1 MIAVERMRSLEK
13 KLNQWFGVT
22 EFEFPRLLAVGSL
35 WFLLMG
41 GIEIGRIGRDGYF
54 LKEAGPS
61 QIPLMYLLNAVF
73 MLVIYSVY
81 SRLVD
86 RVARHKFL
94 IAMQIATAAGILILR
109 LLIPT
114 KLAWLPAVIFCTV
127 ESLFLLFMMHFWTF
141 ANGVFDPR
149 EGKRIFPLL
158 AGAGLMGTIA
168 GSLVCKPLSSWIGTI
183 NLFFV
188 WAVILILCIPLT
200 LRAYG
205 SQVQA
210 GTEHKLAIEGQA
222 GGGFV
227 ESVRYVWSTPLLRTL
242 TYMTIP
248 MWIVIYTIEFHYY
261 RTMNSVFPEQDELTG
276 FLGLF
281 VGICSVAGLILQMT
295 LTGRLLQRFGVGA
308 TTLIYPFSL
317 TVGTV
322 ALMFYSLFPPS
333 QHHGL
338 FNVTALVALSRFCD
352 IAIYFSVF
360 DSASQLL
367 YNSLPDEKRGQ
378 GRAFVSGII
387 MPLSTASAGGM
398 LLWMDG
404 AQQPLHNIAFVGLN
418 LAFLLVV
425 FGLNIN
431 SDYLK
436 ALLFNLNSRDVD
448 LRSQAMNEFGKLEDT
463 ETRFVLLQSL
473 SSPDDDAAL
482 FALSMLRENEEDHE
496 LVEDLAE
503 ILPDARARV
512 KAGILS
518 VIFDRGTRSNVAV
531 VKPLLGDE
539 DPSVRAAAIRVVG
552 KLGDDAL
559 VSELEY
565 YREDEDAD
573 VQAEA
578 IIALL
583 KRGVLQD
590 KDPLRAFMKSKK
602 LEDLRRTAHIITEAG
617 KEEMIPLLFELGAD
631 KSDDRQ
637 AVILHAMGRTS
648 DPRVVP
654 YLAGFL
660 RHPVLGAVAADALTE
675 TSRDIAPMV
684 AELKTHSDPA
694 TRAELIRC
702 LGRAGRPEA
711 IAPVAGYLQ
720 EHPTRIMNAAIETL
734 SKLKEKLT
742 ESGLDEDDIAAHF
755 PESVRVPVSAALS
768 AIVNRIR
775 KDQACIPYLQ
785 AMENPAVE
793 LLVDALERTNQAR
806 ESLALAC
813 LGILNDSRFV
823 QTARMNL
830 ASQERRSRAEAI
842 EMIEGLGPEGR
853 TLATALEERY
863 SAEPAPVQEHPELF
877 RELLGQNRDPWLR
890 IAALYAVGQLKLH
903 GFEADINPLLDHED
917 RVTRLNAGLALA
929 SLDFAVKEHITKQ
942 ELKDMALD
950 MERILFLRGVLLFSE
965 LEGRDLEWVNEISVE
980 KKFKAGDMIFNE
992 GDPADTFH
1000 VLLRGKVRL
1009 LRSKKETTLALLDT
1023 RASFGEES
1031 LIDPGS
1037 ARTYSAECTGAA
1049 SVLEFRAPEFMRLV
1063 HAKPQ
1068 SAMSVSRILLGRL
1081 RELEL
1086 RLVEA
1091 S

>member
-1 MIAVERMRSLEK
+1 MSTDRIRSFEK

-22 EFEFPRLLAVGSL
+22 EFEFGRLVAVGTL

-61 QIPLMYLLNAVF
+61 KIPVMYLLNAVF
-73 MLVIYSVY
+73 MLVIYSGY

-94 IAMQIATAAGILILR
+94 IGMQIATAVAILTLR
-109 LLIPT
+109 FLIP
-114 KLAWLPAVIFCTV
+114 ARFEWLPAVIFCTV

-168 GSLVCKPLSSWIGTI
+168 GSLICKPLSAWIGTI

-188 WAVILILCIPLT
+188 WAGTLLLCIPLA
-200 LRAYG
+200 LRAYK

-210 GTEHKLAIEGQA
+210 GTEHKLESKDAPAA
-222 GGGFV
+222 GFF
-227 ESVRYVWSTPLLRTL
+227 ESVGYVWSVPLLRTL

-248 MWIVIYTIEFHYY
+248 MWVVIYVIEFHYY
-261 RTMNSVFPEQDELTG
+261 RTMNSVFPDQDELTG

-281 VGICSVAGLILQMT
+281 VGLCSVAGLILQVT

-333 QHHGL
+333 EHHGL
-338 FNVTALVALSRFCD
+338 MNITALVALSRFCD

-387 MPLSTASAGGM
+387 MPLSTASAGAM

-404 AQQPLHNIAFVGLN
+404 SAQPLHNIAFVGLN

-431 SDYLK
+431 GDYLK

-448 LRSQAMNEFGKLEDT
+448 LRSQAMSEFGKLEDT
-463 ETRFVLLQSL
+463 ETRFVLLQSV
-473 SSPDDDAAL
+473 SSSDEEAAL
-482 FALSMLRENEEDHE
+482 FALTMLRENNEDHE

-503 ILPDARARV
+503 ILPDASDRV
-512 KAGILS
+512 KAAILA
-518 VIFDRGTRSNVAV
+518 VIHDRGTKASASV
-531 VKPLLGDE
+531 VRPHVTSE
-539 DPSVRAAAIRVVG
+539 NPAVRAAAVRALG
-552 KLGDDAL
+552 KISDSSTAG
-559 VSELEY
+559 ELESY
-565 YREDEDAD
+565 LEDEDED
-573 VQAEA
+573 VQTEA

-583 KRGVLQD
+583 KRDLLKDD
-590 KDPLRAFMKSKK
+590 KPLRRFMKSKK
-602 LEDLRRTAHIITEAG
+602 LEDLRRTTHIITESG
-617 KEEMIPLLFELGAD
+617 REEMISLLFELGSEKD
-631 KSDDRQ
+631 NERQ
-637 AVILHAMGRTS
+637 TVVLQSMGRTH
-648 DPRVVP
+648 DPRIVP

-675 TSRDIAPMV
+675 ASRDITPV
-684 AELKTHSDPA
+684 IAELKAQTDPD
-694 TRAELIRC
+694 TIAELIRC

-711 IAPVAGYLQ
+711 IAAAAGYLVN
-720 EHPTRIMNAAIETL
+720 HPTRVMNAAIETL
-734 SKLKEKLT
+734 SRLKTKLT
-742 ESGLDEDDIAAHF
+742 ETGLDEDEIAAHF
-755 PESVRVPVSAALS
+755 PDSVRSAVSEAIG
-768 AIVNRIR
+768 AIVNRMR
-775 KDQACIPYLQ
+775 KDQACIPYLKS
-785 AMENPAVE
+785 MENPALDLLLDAVE
-793 LLVDALERTNQAR
+793 RANRAR
-806 ESLALAC
+806 EGLALSG

-830 ASQERRSRAEAI
+830 ASSERRSRAEAI
-842 EMIEGLGPEGR
+842 EMIEGLGQEGR
-853 TLATALEERY
+853 TLALALEERY
-863 SAEPAPVQEHPELF
+863 AAEPGPVEEHPELF
-877 RELLGQNRDPWLR
+877 RELIGQKRDPWLC
-890 IAALYAVGQLKLH
+890 ICALYAVGMLKLK
-903 GFEADINPLLDHED
+903 GFESDINPLQDHED
-917 RVTRLNAGLALA
+917 RSIRLNAALALS
-929 SLDFAVKEHITKQ
+929 SLNFAVKEHIPKQ

-965 LEGRDLEWVNEISVE
+965 LEGRDLEWINELSVE
-980 KKFKAGDMIFNE
+980 KKFKSGDQIFKE
-992 GDPADTFH
+992 GDPADTFY
-1000 VLLRGKVRL
+1000 VILRGKARL
-1009 LRSKKETTLALLDT
+1009 ARGKKDTTLALLDA
-1023 RASFGEES
+1023 RSSFGEECLVES
-1031 LIDPGS
+1031 GS
-1037 ARTYSAECTGAA
+1037 RTYNAECTGAA
-1049 SVLEFRAPEFMRLV
+1049 SILEFRASEFQRLM

-1068 SAMSVSRILLGRL
+1068 CAVSVSRILLGRL

-1091 S
+1091 G